1 MRALLSCFLTF
12 SGRLIL
18 QLSPLVIDEILHVF
32 VKTLTPDDKYL
43 DQDSEKLTFPI

>member
-1 MRALLSCFLTF
+1 M
-12 SGRLIL
+12 

-43 DQDSEKLTFPI
+43 DPDSEKLTFPSQMQLSEK